1 MHHYRE
7 LYAMY
12 DDHAGEVQNSEKQW
26 TELRDLGGN
35 VRSAERTALKK
46 MRYDDR
52 VSDHVLRKLEREL
65 DLMDTRYISESRP
78 CFSRVAAPRYIE

>member
-12 DDHAGEVQNSEKQW
+12 DDHAGEVQNSEKRW

-35 VRSAERTALKK
+35 VRSAERAALKSIDLVGTT
-46 MRYDDR
+46 YDLDAAR
-52 VSDHVLRKLEREL
+52 RGSLRGAWHRLHHL
-65 DLMDTRYISESRP
+65 GGP
-78 CFSRVAAPRYIE
+78 G